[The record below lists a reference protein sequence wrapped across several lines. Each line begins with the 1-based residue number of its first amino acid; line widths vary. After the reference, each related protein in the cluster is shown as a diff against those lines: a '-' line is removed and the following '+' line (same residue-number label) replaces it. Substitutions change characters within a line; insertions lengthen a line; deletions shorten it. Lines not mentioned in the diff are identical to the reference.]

1 MQRPT
6 PVICLSAL
14 LLAAVPNPAQAQ
26 KKKPASPAAASA
38 ARAASPAA
46 KLEGLDDL
54 ARQAM
59 KEWKV
64 PGVALAVVQDG
75 KVIYAKGFGYRDLE
89 NKLPVTTATLFP
101 IGSITKSF
109 TALTFGILR
118 NEGKVDGLV
127 PVDLTFVSEDAEG
140 ESREGFG
147 DRADGKQGCGRDRE
161 FGVEVAIAESFGV
174 DDFAVLYDGQG
185 DARDFPFLHCLTSEI
200 IKALELGSGR
210 GRSSRGGSGGRSR
223 FLLLRLRRVGHSREK
238 QCGQAYYRRRSLH
251 RGPFRREANSE
262 FDAQANLTFT
272 ARQELCN
279 RAENGFSGIQGR
291 VILI

>member
-14 LLAAVPNPAQAQ
+14 LLAAVPNPAQAPR
-26 KKKPASPAAASA
+26 KNPALPAAASA

-109 TALTFGILR
+109 TALPFGILR
-118 NEGKVDGLV
+118 NEGKDDCDK
-127 PVDLTFVSEDAEG
+127 PVRTYLP
-140 ESREGFG
+140 
-147 DRADGKQGCGRDRE
+147 Q
-161 FGVEVAIAESFGV
+161 
-174 DDFAVLYDGQG
+174 LQMYD
-185 DARDFPFLHCLTSEI
+185 P
-200 IKALELGSGR
+200 
-210 GRSSRGGSGGRSR
+210 
-223 FLLLRLRRVGHSREK
+223 
-238 QCGQAYYRRRSLH
+238 LH
-251 RGPFRREANSE
+251 REPATPP
-262 FDAQANLTFT
+262 DPLPQ
-272 ARQELCN
+272 
-279 RAENGFSGIQGR
+279 
-291 VILI
+291 

>member
-118 NEGKVDGLV
+118 NEGKVDW
-127 PVDLTFVSEDAEG
+127 DRSEE
-140 ESREGFG
+140 
-147 DRADGKQGCGRDRE
+147 
-161 FGVEVAIAESFGV
+161 
-174 DDFAVLYDGQG
+174 
-185 DARDFPFLHCLTSEI
+185 
-200 IKALELGSGR
+200 
-210 GRSSRGGSGGRSR
+210 
-223 FLLLRLRRVGHSREK
+223 RRVGKEWRSR
-238 QCGQAYYRRRSLH
+238 GS
-251 RGPFRREANSE
+251 
-262 FDAQANLTFT
+262 
-272 ARQELCN
+272 
-279 RAENGFSGIQGR
+279 
-291 VILI
+291 

>member
-118 NEGKVDGLV
+118 NEGKVDWDKPVRTYLPEFQMYDPVASEQATPRDLFSHRTGL
-127 PVDLTFVSEDAEG
+127 PRHDLVWYSSDF
-140 ESREGFG
+140 SRE
-147 DRADGKQGCGRDRE
+147 DL
-161 FGVEVAIAESFGV
+161 VS
-174 DDFAVLYDGQG
+174 
-185 DARDFPFLHCLTSEI
+185 
-200 IKALELGSGR
+200 
-210 GRSSRGGSGGRSR
+210 
-223 FLLLRLRRVGHSREK
+223 RLRYLKPNKGFRSAYQYNNLTVMTMGYLEGKLTGLGWEGSIREK
-238 QCGQAYYRRRSLH
+238 
-251 RGPFRREANSE
+251 
-262 FDAQANLTFT
+262 
-272 ARQELCN
+272 
-279 RAENGFSGIQGR
+279 IW
-291 VILI
+291 V